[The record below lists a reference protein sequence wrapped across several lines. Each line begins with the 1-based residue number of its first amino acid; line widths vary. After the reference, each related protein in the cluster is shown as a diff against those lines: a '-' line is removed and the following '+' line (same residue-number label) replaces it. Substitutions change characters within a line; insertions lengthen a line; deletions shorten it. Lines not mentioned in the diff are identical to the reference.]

1 VGDQSRDENR
11 SVWVS
16 EYAERAARDAGGAS
30 SGDAGAAS
38 SARPPLRGRAVADVV
53 IVGGGLTGVSTAWHL
68 AARRPQL
75 GIALLEAGVLG
86 QGASGRSGGQ
96 VLHGINGV
104 TPDTPESRR
113 RIHAVTGLGIDLAE
127 EWASRFAPGAFR
139 RGGCLEIYTDA
150 RRAEAAHAEIEAR
163 RAAGIPAEF
172 FSQGELPIAGAR
184 GAVLDPRAGR
194 LNGFALLQGM
204 RRPLVDAGVALHEHT
219 RVRRIH
225 VGTEVVCESAD
236 GELRARAL
244 VLATNAYT
252 PSLGFFRSGILPL
265 HSHALATAPLDDARW
280 RQVGWGAFEGLSDDL
295 DRIAYACR
303 TPGGRLVFGGGG
315 NAAYAYRF
323 GGSPFAV
330 RAPSA
335 GARAGGDRAT
345 RFMRGVMAR
354 YFPSLAGV
362 PIEHRW
368 SGALAIT
375 LDRVCSMG
383 VMGEARNLYYA
394 LGYSGHG
401 IALALLAGR
410 VLADLYEGNDEP
422 WRNLPFHQK
431 RLLPLPPEPLRWI
444 GYQLYTR
451 LTGKSPRRS

>member
-1 VGDQSRDENR
+1 MGDQSRDENR

-16 EYAERAARDAGGAS
+16 EYTERRARDGA
-30 SGDAGAAS
+30 DAS
-38 SARPPLRGRAVADVV
+38 SARPPLRGSAVADVA
-53 IVGGGLTGVSTAWHL
+53 IVGGGFTGVSTAWHL
-68 AARRPQL
+68 AARQPQL
-75 GIALLEAGVLG
+75 GIALLEAGALG

-104 TPDTPESRR
+104 TPNAPESLR
-113 RIHAVTGLGIDLAE
+113 RIHAVTGAGIDLAE

-150 RRAEAAHAEIEAR
+150 RRAEAAHAQAEAQ

-172 FSQGELPIAGAR
+172 FSSGELKIAGAR
-184 GAVLDPRAGR
+184 GAVLDPQAGR

-204 RRPLVDAGVALHEHT
+204 RRPLVEAGVALHEHT
-219 RVRRIH
+219 RVRRVRAGREI
-225 VGTEVVCESAD
+225 VCETEH

-252 PSLGFFRSGILPL
+252 PSLGFFRRGILPL
-265 HSHALATAPLDDARW
+265 HSYAFATAPLGDSRW
-280 RQVGWGAFEGLSDDL
+280 REIGWGAFEGLSDDL

-303 TPGGRLVFGGGG
+303 TPGGRLLFGGGG

-323 GGSPFAV
+323 GGSPFA
-330 RAPSA
+330 RH
-335 GARAGGDRAT
+335 GDDDHAT
-345 RFMRGVMAR
+345 RCARGVMAR
-354 YFPSLAGV
+354 YFPSLADV
-362 PIEHRW
+362 PIAQRW

-383 VMGEARNLYYA
+383 VTGEARNIYYA

-410 VLADLYEGNDEP
+410 VLADLYAGNQDA
-422 WRNLPFHQK
+422 WRDLPFFQK
-431 RLLPLPPEPLRWI
+431 RLLPFPPEPLRWL
-444 GYQLYTR
+444 GSQLYTR
-451 LTGKSPRRS
+451 VTGRSPRRS

>member
-16 EYAERAARDAGGAS
+16 EYAERRERDVAR
-30 SGDAGAAS
+30 AS
-38 SARPPLRGRAVADVV
+38 SARPPLRGRELADVV

-104 TPDTPESRR
+104 APDTPESLR

-139 RGGCLEIYTDA
+139 RGGCLEVYTDP
-150 RRAEAAHAEIEAR
+150 RRAEAAHAQVESA

-172 FSQGELPIAGAR
+172 FSERELKIAGAR

-204 RRPLVDAGVALHEHT
+204 RRPLVEAGVALHENT
-219 RVRRIH
+219 PVRRVR
-225 VGTEVVCESAD
+225 VGREVVCETAD
-236 GELRARAL
+236 GELRARSL

-252 PSLGFFRSGILPL
+252 PSLGFFRGGILPL

-280 RQVGWGAFEGLSDDL
+280 REIGFGAFEGLSDDL

-323 GGSPFAV
+323 GGSPFA
-330 RAPSA
+330 R
-335 GARAGGDRAT
+335 RAGDDRAT

-354 YFPSLAGV
+354 YFPSLADV
-362 PIEHRW
+362 PIAHRW
-368 SGALAIT
+368 SGTLAIT

-383 VMGEARNLYYA
+383 ILGEARNIYYA

-410 VLADLYEGNDEP
+410 VLADLYEGHGEP
-422 WRNLPFHQK
+422 WRDLPFHQK
-431 RLLPLPPEPLRWI
+431 RLLPFPPEPLRWI
-444 GYQLYTR
+444 GYQVYTR
-451 LTGKSPRRS
+451 VTGRSPRRS